1 MSTWIVRCPPGPGVR
16 VAVKD
21 LIDVRGLPTTAGCA
35 AVADL
40 ADAAD
45 ADAAC
50 LTGVRAAVADGLAS
64 IAGKANLH
72 ELAFGITGI
81 NPWYGTP
88 VNPLD
93 PRRVPGGSSSGSA
106 VAVAMGEADVA
117 VGTDTGGSVRLPA
130 ACCGVVGLKTTWGRI
145 PTEGVRPLAPSFDTV
160 GPLARDVDGIVTG
173 MSLLEPGFQEDVGW
187 MPATVGRLALPAAPD
202 VDAAIDAALAAGG
215 VRVVPVALHGWRDA
229 TRAGVLLLAAEAWVA
244 DGHLVGTGKVGD
256 DVVAKLEAGGAT
268 TRAELDAAGAVA
280 EQWRA
285 ELSDAFSQVDVVA
298 LPTLLDVPP
307 LLEDANEMMNVR
319 ATVPVNVAGVPA
331 ISMPVP
337 AARFPASIQL
347 VGPSGSEARLV
358 SFARRIE
365 DAVGH

>member
-1 MSTWIVRCPPGPGVR
+1 
-16 VAVKD
+16 
-21 LIDVRGLPTTAGCA
+21 
-35 AVADL
+35 
-40 ADAAD
+40 
-45 ADAAC
+45 
-50 LTGVRAAVADGLAS
+50 
-64 IAGKANLH
+64 
-72 ELAFGITGI
+72 
-81 NPWYGTP
+81 
-88 VNPLD
+88 
-93 PRRVPGGSSSGSA
+93 
-106 VAVAMGEADVA
+106 
-117 VGTDTGGSVRLPA
+117 VRLPA

-285 ELSDAFSQVDVVA
+285 ELSDALSHVDVVA
-298 LPTLLDVPP
+298 LPTLLDIPP

-331 ISMPVP
+331 ISIPVP
-337 AARFPASIQL
+337 ASRFPASIQL

-365 DAVGH
+365 AAVGR